1 MQKLPLFSCILI
13 RNEGKNRQ
21 RIAVGRCFAH
31 VKSRQV
37 RFFLFS
43 VIFNRQMRSF
53 SNSREIYILLYNNAR
68 SSRPL
73 FFPSFLTKM
82 HEKGAISAFS
92 IENHIKNR
100 ETLSLSRSLS
110 LSLALSLSLSL
121 SLSLCLSLSL
131 SLFSRSCDAS
141 VVLSAVRNKLL
152 VRQRGFGG
160 VPIRR

>member
-13 RNEGKNRQ
+13 RNEGENRQ

-73 FFPSFLTKM
+73 FFPSFLIKM

-92 IENHIKNR
+92 IENHRKNR
-100 ETLSLSRSLS
+100 ETLSLSLSLSLSRSLS
-110 LSLALSLSLSL
+110 LSLSL
-121 SLSLCLSLSL
+121 
-131 SLFSRSCDAS
+131 SRSCDAS